1 MNEVIIIGGG
11 LSGLTAANYLHQKG
25 IDFKILEASDRV
37 GGRVKTEQINGYR
50 LDHGFQVLLTA
61 YPETQRLLDYDK
73 LDLKKFVPGAILL
86 QENGNKD
93 RIGDPLRDFSSLLPT
108 LTASVGGLLN
118 KMRILTL
125 KMRLS
130 GQNID
135 QIFEQE
141 MKTTRAALR
150 EDYGFSDT
158 IINRFFAPFF
168 SGIFL
173 ETDLK
178 TDRRMFDFVFKMFG
192 EGYAAVPNLGMES
205 ISKQL
210 AANLPAGSILTNAKV
225 ESIDKQELR
234 IEGGETMQANKIL
247 IATQATSLVKDILP
261 KTKKKYVSTTN
272 VHFTTDEAPLQK
284 GIIALNTHKKRLVN
298 NICVINKVAQGYAPE
313 GKNLI
318 SLSIV
323 GDVGFSDRN
332 LEGNIKKELKKWFGN
347 AVEKWEH
354 LDTRHINYALPDQQN
369 VSNEISPT
377 DLKINEHLYV
387 CGDHLLN
394 GSINAAMKTGRIAA
408 EEMYRS
414 L

>member
-11 LSGLTAANYLHQKG
+11 LSGLTAANYLHKKG

-37 GGRVKTEQINGYR
+37 GGRVKTEVIDGYR

-73 LDLKKFVPGAILL
+73 LNLKKFVPGAILL
-86 QENGNKD
+86 QENGKQD

-130 GQNID
+130 GKNID
-135 QIFEQE
+135 QIFQQE
-141 MKTTRAALR
+141 MKTTRTALR
-150 EDYGFSDT
+150 EDYGFSDA
-158 IINRFFAPFF
+158 IVNRFFAPFF

-192 EGYAAVPNLGMES
+192 EGYAAVPNFGMEE

-210 AANLPAGSILTNAKV
+210 AANLPAGSILTNTKV

-272 VHFTTDEAPLQK
+272 VHFTADEAPLQK
-284 GIIALNTHKKRLVN
+284 GIIALNTHKNRLVN

-323 GDVGFSDRN
+323 GDAAFSDKN
-332 LEGNIKKELKKWFGN
+332 LERKIKKELKKWFGN

-369 VSNEISPT
+369 VSNEINPK
-377 DLKINEHLYV
+377 DLRINENLYV

-408 EEMYRS
+408 EEMCRS

>member
-25 IDFKILEASDRV
+25 VDFKILEASDRV
-37 GGRVKTEQINGYR
+37 GGRVKTEQIDGYR

-61 YPETQRLLDYDK
+61 YPETKRLLDYDK
-73 LDLKKFVPGAILL
+73 LDLKKFVPGAVLL
-86 QENGNKD
+86 QENGSQD
-93 RIGDPLRDFSSLLPT
+93 RIGDPLRDYSSLIPT
-108 LTASVGGLLN
+108 LTASVGGLMN
-118 KMRILTL
+118 KMRILGF

-130 GQNID
+130 GQSID
-135 QIFEQE
+135 QIFQQPN
-141 MKTTRAALR
+141 KTTLAALR

-173 ETDLK
+173 ETELK
-178 TDRRMFDFVFKMFG
+178 TDRRMFDFIFKMFG
-192 EGYAAVPNLGMES
+192 EGYAAVPNLGMEE

-210 AANLPAGSILTNAKV
+210 ASNLPTDSILTNTRV
-225 ESIDKQELR
+225 QSIDKQEVKT
-234 IEGGETMQANKIL
+234 EDGQVFKANKIL
-247 IATQATSLVKDILP
+247 IATQATSLIKDISP
-261 KTKKKYVSTTN
+261 KTNTRYVSTTN
-272 VHFTTDEAPLQK
+272 VHFIADEAPLQK
-284 GIIALNTHKKRLVN
+284 GIIALNTQKNRLVN
-298 NICVINKVAQGYAPE
+298 NVCVINKVASGYAPA

-323 GDVGFSDRN
+323 GNTAFTDKN
-332 LEGNIKKELKKWFGN
+332 LEKNIKKELKKWFGS

-369 VSNEISPT
+369 VSNKIAPV
-377 DLKINEHLYV
+377 DLKISKNLFV

-394 GSINAAMKTGRIAA
+394 GSINAAMKSGRIAA
-408 EEMYRS
+408 D
-414 L
+414 LLV

>member
-25 IDFKILEASDRV
+25 VDFKILEASDRV

-86 QENGNKD
+86 QENGKQEH
-93 RIGDPLRDFSSLLPT
+93 IGDPLRDFSSLIPT
-108 LTASVGGLLN
+108 LTASVGGLMN
-118 KMRILTL
+118 KVKILGL
-125 KMRLS
+125 KLRLS
-130 GQNID
+130 GQNVD
-135 QIFEQE
+135 QIFQQQS
-141 MKTTRAALR
+141 KTTLAALR
-150 EDYGFSDT
+150 EDYGFSDV

-173 ETDLK
+173 ETELK

-192 EGYAAVPNLGMES
+192 EGYASVPNLGMEE

-210 AANLPAGSILTNAKV
+210 ASNLPADSILTNKRV
-225 ESIDKQELR
+225 QSIDKQDVKTEDGQ
-234 IEGGETMQANKIL
+234 IFKANKIL

-261 KTKKKYVSTTN
+261 KIKTRYVSTTN
-272 VHFTTDEAPLQK
+272 VHFVADEAPLQK
-284 GIIALNTHKKRLVN
+284 GIIALNTDKNRLVN
-298 NICVINKVAQGYAPE
+298 NICVINKVAPGYAPA

-323 GDVGFSDRN
+323 GHAAFTDKN
-332 LEGNIKKELKKWFGN
+332 LEKNIKKELKKWFGN

-354 LDTRHINYALPDQQN
+354 LDTRHIDYALPDQQN
-369 VSNEISPT
+369 VSHEISPA
-377 DLKINEHLYV
+377 DLKINENLYL

-394 GSINAAMKTGRIAA
+394 GSINAAMKSGRVIADLLA
-408 EEMYRS
+408 S
-414 L
+414 NP

>member
-11 LSGLTAANYLHQKG
+11 LAGLTAANYLHQKG

-37 GGRVKTEQINGYR
+37 GGRVKTELIDGYR
-50 LDHGFQVLLTA
+50 LDYGFQVLLTA

-86 QENGNKD
+86 QENGKQEH
-93 RIGDPLRDFSSLLPT
+93 IGDPLRDFSSLLPT
-108 LTASVGGLLN
+108 LTASVGGLMN
-118 KMRILTL
+118 KARILGL

-130 GQNID
+130 SQNID
-135 QIFEQE
+135 QIFQQE
-141 MKTTRAALR
+141 GKTTLAALR

-173 ETDLK
+173 ETELK

-192 EGYAAVPNLGMES
+192 EGYASVPNLGMEE

-210 AANLPAGSILTNAKV
+210 AGNLPAGSVLTNARV
-225 ESIDKQELR
+225 ESIDKQEVR
-234 IEGGETMQANKIL
+234 VAGGQIFKANKIL
-247 IATQATSLVKDILP
+247 LATQATGLVKDFVP
-261 KTKKKYVSTTN
+261 KTKTRFVSTTN
-272 VHFTTDEAPLQK
+272 VHFVADEAPLQK
-284 GIIALNTHKKRLVN
+284 GIIALNTHKNRLVN
-298 NICVINKVAQGYAPE
+298 NVCVINKVASGYASA

-323 GDVGFSDRN
+323 GNAAFKDAH
-332 LEGNIKKELKKWFGN
+332 LEQNIKKELKKWFGS
-347 AVEKWEH
+347 AVEKWKH

-369 VSNEISPT
+369 VSNTINPE
-377 DLKINEHLYV
+377 DLKINEHLYI

-394 GSINAAMKTGRIAA
+394 GSINAAMKTGRVVADLI
-408 EEMYRS
+408 S
-414 L
+414 K

>member
-1 MNEVIIIGGG
+1 MNEVIIVGGG

-37 GGRVKTEQINGYR
+37 GGRVKTEVINGYC

-73 LDLKKFVPGAILL
+73 LDLKKFVPGAVLL
-86 QENGNKD
+86 QGNGKQD
-93 RIGDPLRDFSSLLPT
+93 RIGDPLRDFSSLIPT
-108 LTASVGGLLN
+108 LTASVGGLMN
-118 KMRILTL
+118 KMKILGL
-125 KMRLS
+125 KTRLS
-130 GQNID
+130 GKNID
-135 QIFEQE
+135 QIFQQKG
-141 MKTTRAALR
+141 KTTLTALR

-173 ETDLK
+173 ETELQ

-192 EGYAAVPNLGMES
+192 EGYATVPNMGMEE

-210 AANLPAGSILTNAKV
+210 ATNLPEGSILTNTKV
-225 ESIDKQELR
+225 ESIDKQEVR
-234 IEGGETMQANKIL
+234 IEGGQIFKANKTL
-247 IATQATSLVKDILP
+247 IATQATGLVKDLLP
-261 KTKKKYVSTTN
+261 KIKTKYVSTTN
-272 VHFTTDEAPLQK
+272 VHFIADEAPLEK
-284 GIIALNTHKKRLVN
+284 GIIALNTHKNRLVN
-298 NICVINKVAQGYAPE
+298 NICVINKVAPGYASTD
-313 GKNLI
+313 KNLI

-323 GDVGFSDRN
+323 GNAAFNDNN

-347 AVEKWEH
+347 AIEKWEH

-369 VSNEISPT
+369 VSNEINSEG
-377 DLKINEHLYV
+377 LKINENLYV

-394 GSINAAMKTGRIAA
+394 GSINAAMKSGRIAA
-408 EEMYRS
+408 G
-414 L
+414 LLV